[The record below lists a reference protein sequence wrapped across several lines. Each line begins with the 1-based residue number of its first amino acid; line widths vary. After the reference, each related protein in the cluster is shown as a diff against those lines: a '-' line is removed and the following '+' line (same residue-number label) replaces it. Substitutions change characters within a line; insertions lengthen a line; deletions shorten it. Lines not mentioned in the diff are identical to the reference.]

1 MGSPSPS
8 LLLVEDEPDDVA
20 LFRRALRIVRPGTL
34 LTVARDGDEALDL
47 LSKFCSESPRDG
59 LPPLSHVILDLKLPR
74 KSGLEVLEWIRR
86 RRELRELRVVML
98 TSSPQSRDLERASRA
113 GLDRYY
119 VKPPNFTELVDVVRT
134 MLREWV
140 LLP

>member
-1 MGSPSPS
+1 MGPPSPS
-8 LLLVEDEPDDVA
+8 LLLVEDEPDDIA
-20 LFRRALRIVRPGTL
+20 LFRRALRILRPGTP

-47 LSKFCSESPRDG
+47 LSKFCAESQQDG
-59 LPPLSHVILDLKLPR
+59 HPPLTHVILDLKLPR
-74 KSGLEVLEWIRR
+74 RSGLEVLEWIRR

-98 TSSPQSRDLERASRA
+98 TSSPQSRDLERAHRA
-113 GLDRYY
+113 GLDHYY

>member
-1 MGSPSPS
+1 MASSSPS
-8 LLLVEDEPDDVA
+8 LLLVEDEPDDIA
-20 LFRRALRIVRPGTL
+20 LFRRALKIVRPGTPL
-34 LTVARDGDEALDL
+34 LIARDGEEALDF
-47 LSKFCSESPRDG
+47 LSKFCAESSRDEHPA
-59 LPPLSHVILDLKLPR
+59 LPHVILDLKLPR
-74 KSGLEVLEWIRR
+74 RSGLEVLEWIRR

-98 TSSPQSRDLERASRA
+98 TSSPQSRDLERARRA

-134 MLREWV
+134 ILREWV